1 MLLALNRMNCLYSG
15 RFCVLGWIFAL
26 FVLQSCTD
34 AVSVDNGAADASS
47 DRNAVTQIEP
57 ESNLVVSD
65 DGQVTASGPIERVTT
80 SSVTLVGVNFNVTD
94 QTVMSNEAGSA
105 MTIDEVRLGMFFE
118 VAGRLM
124 NDGSYIV
131 SSARADSTVIL
142 CHVPRGNPGNAHTIQ
157 VGYRAMNAHLN
168 HGDYEGAC
176 EEEVGG
182 VEGDQTDGVETDEG
196 DSEPNGE
203 GDGPEVPKAVI
214 CHVPPGNP
222 DNAHTISVDSAAVQN
237 HLDHG
242 DYLGECES
250 IDGVDGSSGG
260 QDVETDTGDDQSD
273 GPESDDPEGEKVL
286 ICHIPPGN
294 PARARTLSVDAAD
307 VQDHLDHGD
316 YLGEC

>member
-1 MLLALNRMNCLYSG
+1 MRRFHWRRFSILA
-15 RFCVLGWIFAL
+15 WIFAL
-26 FVLQSCTD
+26 FVFQSCTD
-34 AVSVDNGAADASS
+34 AVSVDNGPASGPNAAPRIDSESS
-47 DRNAVTQIEP
+47 F
-57 ESNLVVSD
+57 VVSE
-65 DGQVTASGPIERVTT
+65 DGQVTASGPVEQVTT

-94 QTVMSNEAGSA
+94 ETEMRDEAGSA

-118 VAGRLM
+118 VVGRLM
-124 NDGSYIV
+124 NDGSYTV

-142 CHVPRGNPGNAHTIQ
+142 CHVPRGNPDNAHTIQ

-168 HGDYEGAC
+168 HGDYEGEC
-176 EEEVGG
+176 EEVLDGKED
-182 VEGDQTDGVETDEG
+182 DQTDGVESDETDVESSDEG
-196 DSEPNGE
+196 DDPV
-203 GDGPEVPKAVI
+203 VPKAVI

-250 IDGVDGSSGG
+250 VDGVDGSSDG

-273 GPESDDPEGEKVL
+273 GPESDDPGEEKVS
-286 ICHIPPGN
+286 ICHVPPGN
-294 PARARTLSVDAAD
+294 PTRARTLSVDATD

-316 YLGEC
+316 YLGECVVDVEPQG